1 MKQALFTLAA
11 AIGLSAS
18 FAATAGP
25 DFPTIERARETGR
38 REAITRKDCQARRL
52 VLPLAHGPRATSTPY
67 LNEQRKKQFEAELK
81 ACEEAAAKQQ

>member
-11 AIGLSAS
+11 AVTLSAS
-18 FAATAGP
+18 FPATAAP
-25 DFPTIERARETGR
+25 DFQAIEGAREAGH
-38 REAITRKDCQARRL
+38 REAITRKDCKSRRL

-81 ACEEAAAKQQ
+81 GCEEAAAKQQ